1 MKLKE
6 GYIKKITIL
15 VLCFVLALAITLQV
29 RTMASAGSTVTANFA
44 SDELKNK
51 LLEWQEKYERM
62 TVKLEESSKELES
75 ERKSSTSN
83 DESANEK
90 TESLKKYNML
100 LGLTNVSGEGI
111 VITCKDG
118 QTTNN
123 LATDNISQYLV
134 HDADLREIV
143 NELANAG
150 AEAISINDQR
160 IVSSTSITCA
170 GNIISINGEKVS
182 SPFVIKAIGNQE
194 GLYGALSR
202 PGGYLSLMK
211 EDLSVDIKKLS
222 SVSIKK
228 YNGALTQKYIKN
240 KESN

>member
-1 MKLKE
+1 MKE
-6 GYIKKITIL
+6 SMVKKITIT
-15 VLCFVLALAITLQV
+15 VICFVLAMAITLQV
-29 RTMASAGSTVTANFA
+29 RTMALAGSTVTANFA

-51 LLEWQEKYERM
+51 LLEWQEKYEKM
-62 TVKLEESSKELES
+62 TIKLEESSKELEK
-75 ERKSSTSN
+75 ERKASTNN
-83 DESANEK
+83 DESANNK
-90 TESLKKYNML
+90 TEELKKYNML
-100 LGLTNVSGEGI
+100 LGLTNVSGEGV

-118 QTTNN
+118 QVGSQV
-123 LATDNISQYLV
+123 ATDNISQYLV

-160 IVSSTSITCA
+160 IVSQTSITCA

-202 PGGYLSLMK
+202 PGGYISLMK
-211 EDLSVDIKKLS
+211 EDVSVDIKKLS

-228 YNGALTQKYIKN
+228 YNGAITQKYIKN
-240 KESN
+240 KESEN